1 VVSGLARPGVPARL
15 FVDGAAAGEA
25 RVGDQGRFS
34 ISVAVVLKPGEHELQ
49 VSCAD
54 QAGNAKFTLDHPRA
68 IAGGPPYHGERTPAG
83 WRVDWLTPG
92 GGEQTTLIFDA
103 AES

>member
-1 VVSGLARPGVPARL
+1 MI
-15 FVDGAAAGEA
+15 DGAAAGEA
-25 RVGDQGRFS
+25 RINDHGRFS
-34 ISVAVVLKPGEHELQ
+34 ISLATPLRPGAHEAR
-49 VSCAD
+49 VEAGD
-54 QAGNAKFTLDHPRA
+54 QSASVKFTVEPPRP
-68 IAGGPPYHGERTPAG
+68 ISGLPYRGERTPQG